1 MTTLINIVG
10 SVALLLWGIRMVR
23 TAVTRSFGA
32 ELRWLVANAL
42 ADRLKALLSGVVATT
57 CLQSSTATAMLVVS
71 FANSGAI
78 TGAMALAILLGA
90 DIGTTLVVQVFTQRV
105 EVLSPLLI
113 ASGVII
119 FLSSEK
125 ARYRNIGRGLLG
137 LGLITLALQGIS
149 SAAKPLAASNVTES
163 IVSASASEPL
173 LMIIVTAAITLVVHS
188 SVAVVLLVSAFA
200 GAEAVSFEQ
209 AMILVLGANL
219 GGGLLPVMATWLQ
232 PPSARVP
239 AIANA
244 AIRGMGVLLVV
255 PASGVLASYGVHSG
269 LDGQLLVAHFHT
281 LFNLVLALIA
291 LPWVTTI
298 IAIVTRFFPEH
309 ASPLATQLKTN
320 LQEDA
325 LDSPSV
331 ALACATRETLR
342 IGDAIEDMLER
353 SFDVFRDDNSEQRK
367 RVEAMDDEVD
377 QLHDGV
383 KLYLARLMRE
393 ELDDDESSRAIE
405 ILGFATNLEHIGDII
420 DKNLMELAAKKKRAK
435 AVFSEEGLEELG
447 SFHVE
452 VKDNLQRA
460 IHVFMT
466 GDVQLARELL
476 AQKASIREKER
487 QSIERHFERI
497 GRGTAQS
504 IDSSSL
510 HLDILRDLKRINS
523 HITSVAY
530 PILERAGELAATRLL
545 DTDTG

>member
-1 MTTLINIVG
+1 
-10 SVALLLWGIRMVR
+10 MVR

-42 ADRLKALLSGVVATT
+42 ANRLKALLAGVVATA

-90 DIGTTLVVQVFTQRV
+90 DIGTTLVVQIFTQRV
-105 EVLSPLLI
+105 EVLSPLLV
-113 ASGVII
+113 AAGVII
-119 FLSSEK
+119 FLSSQR
-125 ARYRNIGRGLLG
+125 ARYRNVGRGLLG

-163 IVSASASEPL
+163 IMAAGAGEPL
-173 LMIIVTAAITLVVHS
+173 LMIIVTAAITVLVHS
-188 SVAVVLLVSAFA
+188 SVAIVLLVSALA
-200 GAEAVSFEQ
+200 GADAISFEQ

-232 PPSARVP
+232 PPAAKVP
-239 AIANA
+239 AMANA
-244 AIRGMGVLLVV
+244 TIRGAGVLLVV
-255 PASGVLASYGVHSG
+255 PASDMLAAYGVQSG
-269 LDGQLLVAHFHT
+269 LNGQLLVAHFHT
-281 LFNLVLALIA
+281 LFNLALALIA
-291 LPWVTTI
+291 LPWVATI
-298 IAIVTRFFPEH
+298 TAIVTRFFPEP
-309 ASPLATQLKTN
+309 ASPALAQFKTN

-353 SFDVFRDDNSEQRK
+353 SFDVFQDDNAEQRK
-367 RVEAMDDEVD
+367 QVEAMDDEVD

-405 ILGFATNLEHIGDII
+405 ILSFATNLEHIGDII

-435 AVFSEEGLEELG
+435 AVFSEEGLQELG

-452 VKDNLQRA
+452 VKGNLQRA

-476 AQKASIREKER
+476 AQKTSIREKER
-487 QSIERHFERI
+487 SSIERHFERL

-530 PILERAGELAATRLL
+530 PILERAGELAETRLL
-545 DTDTG
+545 EIDTD